1 MEIADKQMFKVKF
14 NFSRKIQLKEKEQKS
29 VPLIVIYQPSLT
41 CQSKIV
47 REKIYLLHTNDEIK
61 QVLFTKLMSFR
72 SAKKLSNYLVRAKHG
87 LLYNMAG
94 HVALRGKN

>member
-1 MEIADKQMFKVKF
+1 MEITDKQMFKVKF

-47 REKIYLLHTNDEIK
+47 REEIYLLHTNDEIK
-61 QVLFTKLMSFR
+61 QVLFTK
-72 SAKKLSNYLVRAKHG
+72 KLSNYLVRAKHG
-87 LLYNMAG
+87 PLYNTAG
-94 HVALRGKN
+94 HAALRGKN